1 MLGACLAM
9 AKSHDEDA
17 GRGLGYGGVGV
28 GGESCYQG
36 NGKRRMQLN
45 HSPERRIIFIKD
57 SEDLTV

>member
-28 GGESCYQG
+28 GGGELLP
-36 NGKRRMQLN
+36 GKREEKDAAESLSGATN
-45 HSPERRIIFIKD
+45 HIYKR
-57 SEDLTV
+57 L

>member
-28 GGESCYQG
+28 GELLP
-36 NGKRRMQLN
+36 GKREEKDAAESLSGATN
-45 HSPERRIIFIKD
+45 HIYKR
-57 SEDLTV
+57 L